1 MPLRKDFI
9 QRQLEEF
16 GKVLA
21 VMLGLKR
28 NNDWPEFEKELNAA
42 AQKYTGLELRTVEN
56 MSENEFETEVLNR
69 PGLELDQKKILARL
83 LFERLEQFLQ
93 NNNRDQ
99 AEKLKQR
106 CLLLYTHIQD
116 NFTENEFDL
125 DVHYKIAALRQM

>member
-21 VMLGLKR
+21 VLLGQKR
-28 NNDWPEFEKELNAA
+28 DGDWPAFERELNAA
-42 AQKYTGLELRTVEN
+42 AQKYSGLELKVVES
-56 MSENEFETEVLNR
+56 MGDEDFEVKVLQR

-83 LFERLEQFLQ
+83 LFERLEQLLQ
-93 NNNRDQ
+93 DERGEQ

-106 CLLLYTHIQD
+106 CLQLYTHIQD